1 MARPAAPGTLALDF
15 DAWPRVDRADLSG
28 FMAELADEAG
38 LEAVRWLIAH
48 WGDTKLSVPKRA
60 DGRSLPMCLQ
70 DVAENHSRALVRT
83 IVKLRGGEPV
93 HIPAPEPLH
102 DLAIRRDIKRLY
114 NGRNAAELAIRF
126 QRSHR
131 SIVRIGLSKGAEG
144 LAR

>member
-1 MARPAAPGTLALDF
+1 MARPAPAHGTLALDF
-15 DAWPRVDRADLSG
+15 DAWPRIDRADLTG

-60 DGRSLPMCLQ
+60 DRSLPLCLQ
-70 DVAENHSRALVRT
+70 DVAANHSRALVQT
-83 IVKLRGGEPV
+83 IVRLRGGEAV

-102 DLAIRRDIKRLY
+102 DASVRREIRRCYDGT
-114 NGRNAAELAIRF
+114 NGAALARRF

-131 SIVRIGLSKGAEG
+131 FITRVGLG
-144 LAR
+144 R